1 MSDLIY
7 CVDTKKYFEGN
18 NRRPVG
24 VEIRFDQLGQESKPP
39 VLGMKAWSGKTAG
52 TQVGTDH
59 LGICRQLNG
68 YDDQGQKIW

>member
-1 MSDLIY
+1 M
-7 CVDTKKYFEGN
+7 
-18 NRRPVG
+18 G